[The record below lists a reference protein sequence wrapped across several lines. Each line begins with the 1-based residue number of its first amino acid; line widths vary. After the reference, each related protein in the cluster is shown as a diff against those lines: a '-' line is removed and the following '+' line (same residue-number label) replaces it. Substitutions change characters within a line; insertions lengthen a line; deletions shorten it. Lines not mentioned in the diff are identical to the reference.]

1 MVFDFGDLDKPKAK
15 SASPNPRDIFRSRPS
30 GKAKIKELWQGQ
42 AQALDDWYKNSKQD
56 TLISMYTGAG
66 KTLVG
71 VLIAQSYLLQGIRN
85 VVYVCPTIDLIHQTI
100 REASGIG
107 INPTTYHQQ
116 SFSDQ
121 NFAQSKSFCVTTY
134 QALFNTRNKF
144 RGQHAP
150 GAIIFDDAHVGERLV
165 REAFTLT
172 IKKAKHEV
180 LYAQLANVIR
190 QCFQDIGQLYN
201 FEQVVSDFSAGSVA
215 LCPPNGVH
223 NRSHEFQAT
232 LAPHVDGDISLQLPF
247 DYLRG
252 HLQYCAITISKFVIE
267 ITPPFIPALQVAAL
281 EEKNVPKVFLSATVQ
296 SKGDIIR
303 AFGRSPRVI
312 EPDVDAGLGE
322 RLMLFGSALGKYC
335 DDVKGLQHLSRSTNV
350 LIATP
355 TEKAADKWD
364 EFASPPKTA
373 ETFTQKLNEF
383 RLNPTGAFI
392 LVGRYDGIDLPDD
405 DCRVMAVDGVPI
417 GSAQLERYLFD
428 RIKLDQTFFP
438 RVANRFTQLFG
449 RINRG
454 KNDYGIYFIYSSDAE
469 NWLRNVANQAY
480 FPKVLQEQIRLSEEF
495 CDQLRDMTLE
505 KIESIVTQII
515 ERDPQWL
522 AYYQAQ
528 IGQNPID
535 EKRISDRE
543 DYTKFDDELA
553 KREAN
558 FIIRLWQGDH
568 IGAMSQFEEIIEEV
582 RLKNPRLAGWYSIW
596 LGAANCILG
605 RSEPMF
611 DWFDEARN
619 RLGGKLPLPRQEQLD
634 VGVLH
639 AVKSVIEEGLRE
651 YCALTVPEANRKVS
665 KFITSSEAAFGDPS
679 HKKAEEAVRVIG
691 ATLGFDSRRPDTDEN
706 DGPDNLW
713 VDHHTRIAIPIELK
727 TDKLQ
732 GNTLNSEEIGQIY
745 QHLEWTKTNYPKYMV
760 PGILVYTESKTV
772 TESSNPSSDMF
783 FADRSTMKELQ
794 NAFINA
800 AAALSKLT
808 PLEKYAKAS
817 EYGDAPE
824 WQPLAVFDR
833 LKAGHL
839 KDGTS

>member
-1 MVFDFGDLDKPKAK
+1 MVFDFGGLDKPKAK
-15 SASPNPRDIFRSRPS
+15 SASPHPRDIFRSRPS

-42 AQALDDWYKNSKQD
+42 AQALDDWFKNPKQD

-71 VLIAQSYLLQGIRN
+71 VLIAQSFLLQGIRN
-85 VVYVCPTIDLIHQTI
+85 VLYVCPTIDLIHQTV
-100 REASGIG
+100 REANGIG
-107 INPTTYHQQ
+107 ITPTTFYQ
-116 SFSDQ
+116 SKFSDQ

-134 QALFNTRNKF
+134 QALLNTRNKF
-144 RGQHAP
+144 QGQNAP

-165 REAFTLT
+165 RDAFTLT

-180 LYAQLANVIR
+180 LYSQLAAIIKE
-190 QCFQDIGQLYN
+190 CFQDIGQAYN

-223 NRSHEFQAT
+223 NRSHELQAA
-232 LAPHVDGDISLQLPF
+232 LAPHVDNDISLQLPF

-252 HLQYCAITISKFVIE
+252 HLQYCAVTISKYVIE
-267 ITPPFIPALQVAAL
+267 ITPPFIPALHVRAL
-281 EEKNVPKVFLSATVQ
+281 EDKNVPKVFLSATVQ

-322 RLMLFGSALGKYC
+322 RLMLFSSALDKFC
-335 DDVKGLQHLSRSTNV
+335 ADVKDLELLSKKVKV

-355 TEKAADKWD
+355 SERAADKWD
-364 EFASPPKTA
+364 DFASPPKTA
-373 ETFTQKLNEF
+373 DLFTQKLNEF
-383 RLNPTGAFI
+383 RGNANGAFM
-392 LVGRYDGIDLPDD
+392 LLGRYDGIDLPDD
-405 DCRVMAVDGVPI
+405 DCRVMVVDGVPI

-495 CDQLRDMTLE
+495 CDQLKGMTPD
-505 KIESIVTQII
+505 KVESIVTQII
-515 ERDPQWL
+515 ERDQGWL
-522 AYYQAQ
+522 SYYQAQ

-543 DYTKFDDELA
+543 EYTRFDDELA

-558 FIIRLWQGDH
+558 FILKLWQGDH
-568 IGAMSQFEEIIEEV
+568 AGSLKQLEEVIEEV
-582 RLKNPRLAGWYSIW
+582 RMKNPRLAGWYAIW
-596 LGAANCILG
+596 LGTANAILA

-619 RLGGKLPLPRQEQLD
+619 RLGGKLPLPRQEQRD
-634 VGVLH
+634 VGLLE
-639 AVKSVIEEGLRE
+639 ASKTVIEEGLRE
-651 YCALTVPEANRKVS
+651 FCALTLPEANRKIGKLIS
-665 KFITSSEAAFGDPS
+665 GAEAAYGDPS

-691 ATLGFDSRRPDTDEN
+691 AALGFESRRPDTDEN

-713 VDHHTRIAIPIELK
+713 VDHNSKVALPIELK

-732 GNTLNSEEIGQIY
+732 GNAINSEEIGQVF
-745 QHLEWTKTNYPKYMV
+745 QHLEWTRTRFPDYVV
-760 PGILVYTESKTV
+760 PGILVYTESTNV
-772 TESSNPSSDMF
+772 TDSSNPSNDMF
-783 FADRSTMKELQ
+783 FANRANMKGVQ
-794 NAFINA
+794 NAFIA
-800 AAALSKLT
+800 AATTLTKLT
-808 PLEKYAKAS
+808 PLERYGKAA
-817 EYGDAPE
+817 EYGGAEE
-824 WQPLAVFDR
+824 WKPLAVFER
-833 LKAGHL
+833 LKSGAL
-839 KDGTS
+839 KT